1 MHVISRKKLRSIWA
15 TYPELDKALPA
26 WLKLTEKA
34 LWGRFSDVRGTFPD
48 VDQVGRFFG
57 FNIMGNRFRL
67 IRTISFEKEKVYL
80 REFLTHAEYDRDR
93 WKGD

>member
-1 MHVISRKKLRSIWA
+1 MMHVISRKKLRSTWT
-15 TYPELDKALPA
+15 TYPELEKPLRA

-48 VDQVGRFFG
+48 VDQVGRFLV

-67 IRTISFEKEKVYL
+67 ICTIQL
-80 REFLTHAEYDRDR
+80 
-93 WKGD
+93 